1 MNKRGT
7 RTKIR
12 LFSKSAEQDSLSAAG
27 QRLRLSAAVVSHR
40 TQALE
45 SNLGV
50 RLLNRT
56 LRRVQP
62 SEEGLAIYDACRDVI
77 SVLEYAEC
85 IVADVGGTLQGT
97 LRVTATFGLGRRAL
111 GPLVLAFHQTH
122 PQINIQL
129 RLSDHLIDL
138 LTEDAAI
145 RMAVMPEWALLGR
158 GIVMKPRWE
167 IADHLRERRLRP
179 MLLDHAPDPATLC
192 VLYPHRRLLPAKVKA
207 FADFAVRR
215 IAAELRAMPNGL
227 DLAALR

>member
-12 LFSKSAEQDSLSAAG
+12 LFSKSAEQDSLSAAV
-27 QRLRLSAAVVSHR
+27 QQLRLSAAVVSHR

-45 SNLGV
+45 SNFGV
-50 RLLNRT
+50 RPLNRT
-56 LRRVQP
+56 IRRVQP
-62 SEEGLAIYDACRDVI
+62 TEEGLAIYDACQDVI

-97 LRVTATFGLGRRAL
+97 LRVTAPFGLGRRFF
-111 GPLVLAFHQTH
+111 GPLVLACNQTH

-129 RLSDHLIDL
+129 RLSDHLIDH

-145 RMAVMPEWALLGR
+145 RMAMMPKWALMGR
-158 GIVMKPRWE
+158 GIAMKQLWK
-167 IADHLRERRLRP
+167 IADHLREGRLQP
-179 MLLDHAPDPATLC
+179 MLLDYAPEPATLC
-192 VLYPHRRLLPAKVKA
+192 ASYPLRRLLPVKVKA